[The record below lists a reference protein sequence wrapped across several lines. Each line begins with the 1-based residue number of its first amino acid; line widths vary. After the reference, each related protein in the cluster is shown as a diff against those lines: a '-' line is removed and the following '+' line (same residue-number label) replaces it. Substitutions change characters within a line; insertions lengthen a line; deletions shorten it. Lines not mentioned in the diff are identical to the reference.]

1 MKIIVNNQPL
11 DIAEGSSIAD
21 ILDGKPSEGI
31 ATALN
36 GIYVNREARQNTLLQ
51 EGDEVVIISAA
62 YGG

>member
-1 MKIIVNNQPL
+1 MKIIVNNQPR
-11 DIAEGSSIAD
+11 DIEEGSSIAD
-21 ILDGKPSEGI
+21 MLDGLSSEGT

-36 GIYVNREARQNTLLQ
+36 GIFVKRDARQTTLLQ